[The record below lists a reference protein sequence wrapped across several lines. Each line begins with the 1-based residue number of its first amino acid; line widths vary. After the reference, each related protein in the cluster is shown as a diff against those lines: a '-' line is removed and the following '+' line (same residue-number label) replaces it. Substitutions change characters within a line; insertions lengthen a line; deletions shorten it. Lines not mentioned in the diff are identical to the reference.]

1 MQVLQK
7 CSLKIITSLPTPLD
21 FCLRNEA
28 GTAWG
33 GGPLVPSLLPCVP
46 RWGCRPLQRSQ
57 MYRLLYELQELCSS
71 HSFFTSPLKKRL
83 PEPPFIG
90 AAR

>member
-28 GTAWG
+28 GTAG
-33 GGPLVPSLLPCVP
+33 GGSLGAQPLAMCAQV
-46 RWGCRPLQRSQ
+46 GMQ
-57 MYRLLYELQELCSS
+57 
-71 HSFFTSPLKKRL
+71 TSA
-83 PEPPFIG
+83 EESDV
-90 AAR
+90 